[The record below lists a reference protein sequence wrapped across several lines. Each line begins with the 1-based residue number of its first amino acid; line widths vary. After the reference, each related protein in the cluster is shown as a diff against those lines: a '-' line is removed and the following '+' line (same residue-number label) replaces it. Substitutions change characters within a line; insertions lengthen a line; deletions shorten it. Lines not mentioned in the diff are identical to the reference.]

1 MTRKDLCKVLVIGV
15 MALGACAGQQ
25 QAAEE
30 DGFDASICNNIP
42 VGVEALAASDPENK
56 EFSISCDDL
65 ERCTSLMGWDAP
77 PDVPCT
83 GP

>member
-1 MTRKDLCKVLVIGV
+1 MKSIYGLLVIA
-15 MALGACAGQQ
+15 ALAMSIGCAGQQ
-25 QAAEE
+25 EAAEG

-42 VGVEALAASDPENK
+42 VGVEALAAADPENK
-56 EFSISCDDL
+56 EFSISCADL
-65 ERCTSLMGWDAP
+65 ERCTSIMNWDAP